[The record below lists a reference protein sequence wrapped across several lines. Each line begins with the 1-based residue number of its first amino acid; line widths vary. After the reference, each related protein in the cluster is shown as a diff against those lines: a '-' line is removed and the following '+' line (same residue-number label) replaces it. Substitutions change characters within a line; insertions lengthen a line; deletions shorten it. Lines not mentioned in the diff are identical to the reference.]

1 MSGEVLYSDVK
12 FPQKNKGRKAAD
24 QTSTG
29 DGNDVTYADV
39 KFAEAPSAQ
48 KQGKESDVTYAAV
61 KFAEAPSDQQ
71 QETSIATADPSV
83 CRVFSCR
90 QVALV
95 VTLLCL
101 LLMAAMIFLAFYLVG
116 VLQGVPHCP
125 QEWELSSNKCYYFSN
140 DTMDWNSSHKNCT
153 SMGGHLVII
162 ETEEEQRFLSEKAKQ
177 ILNNTILTMKEELSY
192 WIGLTDVVKEGDWL
206 WVDNTTLNSS
216 TVYWATRQHD
226 GGKEP
231 DNYAIDD
238 KSGEDC
244 VHLLPVKNK
253 TLNIWYDSS
262 CSSHYKM
269 ICETTPQ
276 LV

>member
-12 FPQKNKGRKAAD
+12 FPQKNKGRKADD
-24 QTSTG
+24 QTST
-29 DGNDVTYADV
+29 
-39 KFAEAPSAQ
+39 
-48 KQGKESDVTYAAV
+48 GKESDVTYAAV

-71 QETSIATADPSV
+71 QETATGTADPSV
-83 CRVFSCR
+83 CRVSSCR

-101 LLMAAMIFLAFYLVG
+101 LLLAAMIFLTFYLVG

-162 ETEEEQRFLSEKAKQ
+162 ETVEEQRFLSEKAKQ
-177 ILNNTILTMKEELSY
+177 ILNNTIPNTKEELSH
-192 WIGLTDVVKEGDWL
+192 WIGLTDVVKEGEWL
-206 WVDNTTLNSS
+206 WVDNTTLSSS
-216 TVYWATRQHD
+216 TEYWATRQHD

-231 DNYAIDD
+231 DNYDKLD

-244 VHLLPVKNK
+244 AHLLPVKNK
-253 TLNIWYDSS
+253 TLNIWYDAS
-262 CSSHYKM
+262 CSSHYKR
-269 ICETTPQ
+269 ICETMPH
-276 LV
+276 LG

>member
-1 MSGEVLYSDVK
+1 
-12 FPQKNKGRKAAD
+12 
-24 QTSTG
+24 
-29 DGNDVTYADV
+29 
-39 KFAEAPSAQ
+39 
-48 KQGKESDVTYAAV
+48 
-61 KFAEAPSDQQ
+61 
-71 QETSIATADPSV
+71 
-83 CRVFSCR
+83 
-90 QVALV
+90 
-95 VTLLCL
+95 
-101 LLMAAMIFLAFYLVG
+101 
-116 VLQGVPHCP
+116 
-125 QEWELSSNKCYYFSN
+125 
-140 DTMDWNSSHKNCT
+140 
-153 SMGGHLVII
+153 MGGHLVII

>member
-39 KFAEAPSAQ
+39 KFTEAPSAQ
-48 KQGKESDVTYAAV
+48 KQG
-61 KFAEAPSDQQ
+61 
-71 QETSIATADPSV
+71 
-83 CRVFSCR
+83 
-90 QVALV
+90 
-95 VTLLCL
+95 
-101 LLMAAMIFLAFYLVG
+101 
-116 VLQGVPHCP
+116 VPHCS

-140 DTMDWNSSHKNCT
+140 DTMNWNSSHKNCT

-162 ETEEEQRFLSEKAKQ
+162 ETVEEQRFLSEKAKQ
-177 ILNNTILTMKEELSY
+177 ILNNTILTMKEELSH

-231 DNYAIDD
+231 DNYAKDD

-244 VHLLPVKNK
+244 VHLLPVKNN

-262 CSSHYKM
+262 CSSHYKR
-269 ICETTPQ
+269 ICEATPQ